1 MTVAPPIVVLGELV
15 AYQAGDAQILID
27 QATASVRTYCGWHI
41 TPVVTETVTVP
52 GLGQTFTATRTKVL
66 FLPSLHVVLVTSVLR
81 DGVLVPAAEYAVDP
95 AGLLV
100 HVSAWSPSVASVAV
114 TMTHGYVEA
123 PDVAAVIMARV
134 SRVQSTPGSAV
145 RVQAGPFSEQ
155 YQSGT
160 GFTDDE
166 LVTLDRYRLRPS
178 P

>member
-1 MTVAPPIVVLGELV
+1 MTIAAPIVILDDLV
-15 AYQAGDAQILID
+15 AYQAGDAQSLID
-27 QATASVRTYCGWHI
+27 QATANVRTYCGWHI
-41 TPVVTETVTVP
+41 TPVVTETVTLS
-52 GLGQTFTATRTKVL
+52 GLGQTFAATRTKVL

-81 DGVLVPAAEYAVDP
+81 DGVLVPAAEYVVDP

-100 HVSAWSPSVASVAV
+100 HVNAWPDGVGSVTV
-114 TMTHGYVEA
+114 TMTHGYAEV

-134 SRVQSTPGSAV
+134 SRVQATPGSAV

-178 P
+178 I